1 MNTMIKR
8 IYREIRTNYIKTI
21 TVDATVEIWDEID
34 KAIDSIEKLDTN
46 NEIIEFAI
54 PECDI
59 TNGILN
65 DKFCLLCITKNED
78 ASDDLIYKLS
88 IFDTK
93 PNLYILFKNKEFE
106 RKLNNSLDIPWII
119 LKKRS

>member
-78 ASDDLIYKLS
+78 ASDDFIYKLS